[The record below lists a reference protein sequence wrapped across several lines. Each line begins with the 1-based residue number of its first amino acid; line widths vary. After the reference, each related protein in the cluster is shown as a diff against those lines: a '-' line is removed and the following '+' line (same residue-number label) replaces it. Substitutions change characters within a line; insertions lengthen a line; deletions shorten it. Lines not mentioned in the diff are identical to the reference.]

1 MFPVISTVHDLY
13 HAYEALDSRLRNMIR
28 NMTFDQMKF
37 LKDIGTSEMERTIEK
52 RVHIMMAKTQDDFKD
67 QTGIGAS
74 LTDSEAKEYLLQVLE
89 EIKDK
94 KEFSNY

>member
-1 MFPVISTVHDLY
+1 
-13 HAYEALDSRLRNMIR
+13 
-28 NMTFDQMKF
+28 
-37 LKDIGTSEMERTIEK
+37 
-52 RVHIMMAKTQDDFKD
+52 MMAKTQDDFKD

>member
-1 MFPVISTVHDLY
+1 
-13 HAYEALDSRLRNMIR
+13 MIR
-28 NMTFDQMKF
+28 NMTFDKMKF

-52 RVHIMMAKTQDDFKD
+52 RVHIMMTKTQDDFKK
-67 QTGIGAS
+67 QTGIEAS

-94 KEFSNY
+94 RESSNY